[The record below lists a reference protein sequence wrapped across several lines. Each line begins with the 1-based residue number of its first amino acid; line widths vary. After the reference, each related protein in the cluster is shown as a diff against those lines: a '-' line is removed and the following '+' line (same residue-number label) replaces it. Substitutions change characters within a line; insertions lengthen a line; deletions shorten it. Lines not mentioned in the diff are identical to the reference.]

1 MQNQELGLRPF
12 VVFLDCAHRFTIEK
26 RSGRWQP
33 NAGSHAAI
41 MGGCGKFTL
50 RRSDVWADIMVMI
63 EPGLERTFT
72 TPELSSLARGLISA
86 GLVDEQV
93 LRQILE
99 TKGEQ
104 HSIIRAL
111 VEGRALDEV
120 ALCHFLA
127 ERYGVE
133 ELDLNGMS
141 FDPTVIGLLPARA
154 ARRYL
159 ALPLRE
165 EASSIMVAM
174 VDPTD
179 IVAKDDLKTI
189 LRRDLHL
196 VVVTY
201 SQLLA
206 TIERSQLNLQAQ
218 FDRSEQAEQTQES
231 SQPEVADVVED
242 GPIVSLVNQ
251 VISQAV
257 LDRASDIHVEPI
269 NGAIRIRFRIDGVLH
284 EVGRLNVNVHAKL
297 MTRIKILAGLDIS
310 ERRRPQDGR
319 FSVGIEGQK
328 VDLRVATLPTY
339 LGEKVVIRVLDT
351 GTARLDLGE
360 LGFLPDVRRLYDR
373 LTDKPWGTILITGP
387 TGSGKSTTL
396 YATLNRLNRVETNVI
411 TVEDPVE
418 YQLSGI
424 AQIQVNP
431 AAGVTF
437 SSALRS
443 ILRAD
448 PDIILVGEIRD
459 RETAEIAIESA
470 LTGHLVLT
478 SLHTNDALS
487 TPTRLFEMGV
497 EPYLVASALT
507 AVVGQRLA
515 RRLCLNCRVPSTITT
530 TELGELGFDVA
541 IQQEPLALFHP
552 APNGCERCSRT
563 GYYGRVALH
572 ELLEITEPM
581 GRAIAARAPS
591 EELARIARAQ
601 GFVSLR
607 QAGLTQV
614 LHGITSIEEILRVLI

>member
-1 MQNQELGLRPF
+1 M
-12 VVFLDCAHRFTIEK
+12 DM
-26 RSGRWQP
+26 S
-33 NAGSHAAI
+33 
-41 MGGCGKFTL
+41 
-50 RRSDVWADIMVMI
+50 
-63 EPGLERTFT
+63 EPEAQRTFT
-72 TPELSSLARGLISA
+72 IPELSSLARGLVNA
-86 GLVDEQV
+86 GLVAEDTLRQLLLTKDEQRS
-93 LRQILE
+93 L
-99 TKGEQ
+99 
-104 HSIIRAL
+104 IRAL
-111 VEGRALDEV
+111 VEGRLVDEG
-120 ALCHFLA
+120 ALCHFLS

-133 ELDLNGMS
+133 ELDLNGLT
-141 FDPTVIGLLPARA
+141 FDPDVVALLPSRA

-159 ALPLRE
+159 ALPIRE
-165 EASSIMVAM
+165 ESSSIMVAM

-179 IVAKDDLKTI
+179 VVAKDDLKTV

-206 TIERSQLNLQAQ
+206 TIERSQLNLKEQ
-218 FDRSEQAEQTQES
+218 FDLSEQAEERK
-231 SQPEVADVVED
+231 EVAKPDIADVVED

-251 VISQAV
+251 MISQAV

-351 GTARLDLGE
+351 GTARLDLE
-360 LGFLPDVRRLYDR
+360 DLGFLPDVRRLYDR
-373 LTDKPWGTILITGP
+373 LTDQPWGTILITGP

-396 YATLNRLNRVETNVI
+396 YATLNRLNRVETNII

-424 AQIQVNP
+424 AQMQVNP

-448 PDIILVGEIRD
+448 PDIILVGEVRD

-515 RRLCLNCRVPSTITT
+515 RRLCLNCRIPSSITR
-530 TELGELGFDVA
+530 EGLQELGFGA
-541 IQQEPLALFHP
+541 PAKEEAFALYR
-552 APNGCERCSRT
+552 ADTKGCERCSRT
-563 GYYGRVALH
+563 GYFGRVALH
-572 ELLEITEPM
+572 ELLEITEPL
-581 GRAIAARAPS
+581 GRAIAARAPM
-591 EELARIARAQ
+591 EELHRLAAAQ
-601 GFVSLR
+601 GFITLR
-607 QAGLTQV
+607 QAGLVQV
-614 LHGITSIEEILRVLI
+614 LQGVTSIEEILRVLI

>member
-1 MQNQELGLRPF
+1 M
-12 VVFLDCAHRFTIEK
+12 
-26 RSGRWQP
+26 
-33 NAGSHAAI
+33 
-41 MGGCGKFTL
+41 
-50 RRSDVWADIMVMI
+50 SDSEVQ
-63 EPGLERTFT
+63 RTFT
-72 TPELSSLARGLISA
+72 TPELSALARGLVNA
-86 GLVDEQV
+86 GLVDEEELRDV
-93 LRQILE
+93 LA

-104 HSIIRAL
+104 LSLIRAL
-111 VEGRALDEV
+111 VEGRRVDEM
-120 ALCHFLA
+120 ALCHFLS

-133 ELDLNGMS
+133 ELDLNGLS
-141 FDPTVIGLLPARA
+141 FDPGVVALLPSRA

-159 ALPLRE
+159 ALPIRE
-165 EASSIMVAM
+165 ESSSIMVAM

-179 IVAKDDLKTI
+179 VVAKDDIKTV

-196 VVVTY
+196 VVVPY

-206 TIERSQLNLQAQ
+206 SIERSQLNLKEQ
-218 FDRSEQAEQTQES
+218 FDLSELAEEKKDATQAD
-231 SQPEVADVVED
+231 VVDVVED

-251 VISQAV
+251 MISQAV

-284 EVGRLNVNVHAKL
+284 EVGRLNANVHAKL
-297 MTRIKILAGLDIS
+297 MTRIKILSGLDIS

-351 GTARLDLGE
+351 GTARLDLE
-360 LGFLPDVRRLYDR
+360 DLGFLPEVRRLYDR

-396 YATLNRLNRVETNVI
+396 YATLNRLNRVETNII

-431 AAGVTF
+431 GAGITF

-448 PDIILVGEIRD
+448 PDIILVGEVRD

-507 AVVGQRLA
+507 AVIGQRLA
-515 RRLCLNCRVPSTITT
+515 RRLCLNCRIPSTITRE
-530 TELGELGFDVA
+530 ELMQLGFIVPASDDA
-541 IQQEPLALFHP
+541 FQLFHQSP
-552 APNGCERCSRT
+552 QGCVRCSRT

-572 ELLEITEPM
+572 ELLEITEPL
-581 GRAIAARAPS
+581 GRAIAARAPM
-591 EELARIARAQ
+591 EELQSIAVAQ
-601 GFVSLR
+601 GFINLR

-614 LHGITSIEEILRVLI
+614 LQGVTSIEEILRVLI

>member
-1 MQNQELGLRPF
+1 MSES
-12 VVFLDCAHRFTIEK
+12 A
-26 RSGRWQP
+26 
-33 NAGSHAAI
+33 
-41 MGGCGKFTL
+41 
-50 RRSDVWADIMVMI
+50 
-63 EPGLERTFT
+63 LERTFT
-72 TPELSSLARGLISA
+72 TPELSSLARGLVNA
-86 GLVDEQV
+86 GLVAEDTIRQLLLTKDEQRS
-93 LRQILE
+93 L
-99 TKGEQ
+99 
-104 HSIIRAL
+104 IRAL
-111 VEGRALDEV
+111 VEGRLIDEI
-120 ALCHFLA
+120 ALCHFLS

-133 ELDLNGMS
+133 ELDLNGLT
-141 FDPTVIGLLPARA
+141 FDPSVVALLPSRA

-159 ALPLRE
+159 ALPIRE
-165 EASSIMVAM
+165 EASSMMVAM

-179 IVAKDDLKTI
+179 VVAKDDLKTI

-206 TIERSQLNLQAQ
+206 TIERSQLNLKEQ
-218 FDRSEQAEQTQES
+218 FDLSEQAEERK
-231 SQPEVADVVED
+231 EAVKADVADVVED

-251 VISQAV
+251 MISQAV

-351 GTARLDLGE
+351 GTARLDLE
-360 LGFLPDVRRLYDR
+360 DLGFLPDVRRLYDR
-373 LTDKPWGTILITGP
+373 LTDQPWGTILITGP

-396 YATLNRLNRVETNVI
+396 YATLNRLNRVETNII

-418 YQLSGI
+418 YQLSGV
-424 AQIQVNP
+424 AQMQVNP

-448 PDIILVGEIRD
+448 PDIILVGEVRD

-515 RRLCLNCRVPSTITT
+515 RRLCLNCRVPSSITRDELREVGFAAPA
-530 TELGELGFDVA
+530 TEEA
-541 IQQEPLALFHP
+541 FHLYRADP
-552 APNGCERCSRT
+552 KGCERCSRT

-572 ELLEITEPM
+572 ELLEITEPL
-581 GRAIAARAPS
+581 GRAIAARAPM
-591 EELARIARAQ
+591 EELHRIAAAQ
-601 GFVSLR
+601 GFITLR
-607 QAGLTQV
+607 QAGLVQV
-614 LHGITSIEEILRVLI
+614 LQGVTSIEEILRVLI

>member
-1 MQNQELGLRPF
+1 M
-12 VVFLDCAHRFTIEK
+12 
-26 RSGRWQP
+26 
-33 NAGSHAAI
+33 
-41 MGGCGKFTL
+41 
-50 RRSDVWADIMVMI
+50 SDPEVQ
-63 EPGLERTFT
+63 RTFT
-72 TPELSSLARGLISA
+72 TPELSSLARGLVNA
-86 GLVDEQV
+86 GLVSEEGLREV
-93 LRQILE
+93 LS

-104 HSIIRAL
+104 LSLIRAL
-111 VEGRALDEV
+111 VEERRVDEM
-120 ALCHFLA
+120 ALCHFLS

-133 ELDLNGMS
+133 ELDLNGLS
-141 FDPTVIGLLPARA
+141 FDPDVVTLLPSRA

-159 ALPLRE
+159 ALPIRE
-165 EASSIMVAM
+165 ESSSIMVAM

-179 IVAKDDLKTI
+179 VVAKDDLKTV

-206 TIERSQLNLQAQ
+206 TIERSQLNLKEQ
-218 FDRSEQAEQTQES
+218 FDLSELAEERKES
-231 SQPEVADVVED
+231 SQADVADVVED

-251 VISQAV
+251 MISQAV

-284 EVGRLNVNVHAKL
+284 EVGRLNANVHAKL

-351 GTARLDLGE
+351 GTARLDLE
-360 LGFLPDVRRLYDR
+360 DLGFLPEVRRLYDK

-396 YATLNRLNRVETNVI
+396 YATLNRLNRVETNII

-424 AQIQVNP
+424 AQIQVN
-431 AAGVTF
+431 AGAGISF

-448 PDIILVGEIRD
+448 PDIILVGEVRD

-507 AVVGQRLA
+507 AVIGQRLA
-515 RRLCLNCRVPSTITT
+515 RRLCLNCRVPSTVTSE
-530 TELGELGFDVA
+530 ELNQHGFVTPA
-541 IQQEPLALFHP
+541 SEEAFQLFHP
-552 APNGCERCSRT
+552 APQGCVRCSRT

-572 ELLEITEPM
+572 ELLEITEAM
-581 GRAIAARAPS
+581 GRAIAARAPI
-591 EELARIARAQ
+591 EELQSIASAQ
-601 GFVSLR
+601 GFITLR
-607 QAGLTQV
+607 QAGLAQV
-614 LHGITSIEEILRVLI
+614 LQGVTSIEEILRVLI

>member
-1 MQNQELGLRPF
+1 MTERGAQ
-12 VVFLDCAHRFTIEK
+12 
-26 RSGRWQP
+26 
-33 NAGSHAAI
+33 
-41 MGGCGKFTL
+41 
-50 RRSDVWADIMVMI
+50 
-63 EPGLERTFT
+63 RTFT
-72 TPELSSLARGLISA
+72 TPELSSLARGLVSA
-86 GLVDEQV
+86 GLVAEDV
-93 LRQILE
+93 LRELLS

-104 HSIIRAL
+104 ASIIRAL
-111 VEGRALDEV
+111 VEGRKVDEV

-133 ELDLNGMS
+133 ELDLNGMT
-141 FDPTVIGLLPARA
+141 FDPNVVSLLPARS

-165 EASSIMVAM
+165 EVSSVMVAM

-179 IVAKDDLKTI
+179 VVAKDDLKTI

-206 TIERSQLNLQAQ
+206 TIERSQLNLKEQ
-218 FDRSEQAEQTQES
+218 FDLSELAEETKESTQAD
-231 SQPEVADVVED
+231 VVDVVED

-251 VISQAV
+251 MVSQAV

-339 LGEKVVIRVLDT
+339 LGEKVVIRVLDS
-351 GTARLDLGE
+351 GAARLDLGE
-360 LGFLPDVRRLYDR
+360 LGFLPDVRRIYER

-515 RRLCLNCRVPSTITT
+515 RRLCLSCRIPSTITVEEL
-530 TELGELGFDVA
+530 TELGYNGAGNEGELKLYRA
-541 IQQEPLALFHP
+541 

-572 ELLEITEPM
+572 ELLEITEAM
-581 GRAIAARAPS
+581 GRAIAARAPMD
-591 EELARIARAQ
+591 ELTRIANAE
-601 GFVSLR
+601 GFVTLR

-614 LHGITSIEEILRVLI
+614 LHGVTSIEEILRVLI